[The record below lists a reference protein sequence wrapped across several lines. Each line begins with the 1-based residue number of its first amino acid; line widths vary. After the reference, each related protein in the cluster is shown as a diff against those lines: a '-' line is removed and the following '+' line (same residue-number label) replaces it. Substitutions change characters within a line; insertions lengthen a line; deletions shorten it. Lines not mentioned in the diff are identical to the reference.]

1 MANYKKTYDKK
12 GNVKLTE
19 LTPEE
24 ALEYIDRKKAEEEE
38 GNELPPA
45 PKAAADRDDKEAQLL
60 GSTKEAIALRKA
72 EIDGEIRLRQGKPK
86 RTD

>member
-38 GNELPPA
+38 EGNDTLRCSERCICAPA
-45 PKAAADRDDKEAQLL
+45 
-60 GSTKEAIALRKA
+60 
-72 EIDGEIRLRQGKPK
+72 
-86 RTD
+86 